1 MSKAI
6 KPWHP
11 PWEDQQKINR
21 LQIESRMTAAAATR
35 ASSLSAIAPM
45 IGSHQT
51 RRRLDAGVF
60 GTSPDRAGRLAARLA
75 NWLGVKLT
83 GHETSAGAETT
94 AAVFFPPPPP
104 PPPLLLVAWWLVV
117 TDDEEEEE
125 EEVVVLVAQE
135 EVAWRGPL
143 AYDAVWWPTDGSLLK
158 AVHYY
163 DIRIP
168 AKKEKI

>member
-1 MSKAI
+1 
-6 KPWHP
+6 
-11 PWEDQQKINR
+11 
-21 LQIESRMTAAAATR
+21 
-35 ASSLSAIAPM
+35 
-45 IGSHQT
+45 
-51 RRRLDAGVF
+51 
-60 GTSPDRAGRLAARLA
+60 LAARLA

-94 AAVFFPPPPP
+94 AVVFFP

-117 TDDEEEEE
+117 TDDEEEE
-125 EEVVVLVAQE
+125 VVVVVAQEE

-143 AYDAVWWPTDGSLLK
+143 AYDAVWWPTDGSVIEVPRPAPPPPPFPDFFSFELLK